1 MIASSYNSFQDNST
15 HGEDSFIVRDL
26 GENIFL
32 DVVLDG
38 VTGHG
43 GGEASQSVAQALE
56 EAQIT
61 SIDDVIAILSDMNDD
76 FFQVGGGKY
85 LLTTASIALYS
96 PETIHIV
103 NAGDSPIYHITPDSH
118 RHIASRLGGI
128 LKSGGTKLIGADND
142 LHISQTEIP
151 LQVGDKIVIASDGVS
166 DNVSL
171 QELLEITR
179 SASTPEAASTE
190 LKALI
195 DDHLSQGLAPQIT
208 GARYRHDD
216 QTAIIRFF

>member
-15 HGEDSFIVRDL
+15 HGEDSFVVRNL
-26 GENIFL
+26 GENLIL

-56 EAQIT
+56 EAQIRT
-61 SIDDVIAILSDMNDD
+61 IDDVIAVLSDMNDD

-85 LLTTASIALYS
+85 LLTTASIALYDT
-96 PETIHIV
+96 ETIYIV

-118 RHIASRLGGI
+118 RHIVSRLGGI
-128 LKSGGTKLIGADND
+128 LKSGGTKLIGADNE
-142 LHISQTEIP
+142 LHLSQTEIP
-151 LQVGDKIVIASDGVS
+151 LQSGDKMVIASDGVS

-171 QELLEITR
+171 QELLQITR

-190 LKALI
+190 LKVLI

-208 GARYRHDD
+208 GVRYRHDD

>member
-1 MIASSYNSFQDNST
+1 MIASSYNSFQDNSS
-15 HGEDSFIVRDL
+15 HGEDSFLVRDL
-26 GENIFL
+26 GDNIFL

-56 EAQIT
+56 GAQIE
-61 SIDDVIAILSDMNDD
+61 SMDDVIAVLSDMNDD

-96 PETIHIV
+96 PETIYIV
-103 NAGDSPIYHITPDSH
+103 NAGDSPIYHITSDSH
-118 RHIASRLGGI
+118 RHIVSRLGGI
-128 LKSGGTKLIGADND
+128 LKSGGTKLIGADSD
-142 LHISQTEIP
+142 LYISQTEIP
-151 LQVGDKIVIASDGVS
+151 LKAGDKIVVASDGVS

-171 QELLEITR
+171 NELLQITR
-179 SASTPEAASTE
+179 SASTPEAASEE

-195 DDHLSQGLAPQIT
+195 DDHLSLGLAPQIT
-208 GARYRHDD
+208 GSRYRHDD